1 MLFMRIFGVLEE
13 EKQTNRFANI
23 FIGLLVFVVVVFF
36 GYGFLI
42 TRNQTNQ
49 PIANTPSPTIAL
61 VDYISYIGVTGK
73 TALDL
78 LDTRAAV
85 VQAAS
90 GLVISINGRKAD
102 NGQHEYWAFYINGK
116 IAQVGPKDYITKDG
130 DKIEWKIDKY

>member
-1 MLFMRIFGVLEE
+1 MRILGVLEE

-49 PIANTPSPTIAL
+49 PTANTPTPTIAL
-61 VDYISYIGVTGK
+61 VDYISYVGVTGK

-90 GLVISINGRKAD
+90 GLVVSINGRKAD
-102 NGQHEYWAFYINGK
+102 NKEREYWAFYINGK
-116 IAQVGPKDYITKDG
+116 ISQVGPKDYITKDG
-130 DKIEWKIDKY
+130 DKIEWKIEKY

>member
-1 MLFMRIFGVLEE
+1 METE
-13 EKQTNRFANI
+13 EKQNNRFANI

-42 TRNQTNQ
+42 TKNPTN
-49 PIANTPSPTIAL
+49 PSAVNAPTPTIAL
-61 VDYISYIGVTGK
+61 VDYISYVGATGK

-90 GLVISINGRKAD
+90 GLIISINGRKAD
-102 NGQHEYWAFYINGK
+102 NKEREYWAFYINGK
-116 IAQVGPKDYITKDG
+116 MSQVGPKDYITKDG
-130 DKIEWKIDKY
+130 DKIEWKIEKY

>member
-1 MLFMRIFGVLEE
+1 MVI
-13 EKQTNRFANI
+13 
-23 FIGLLVFVVVVFF
+23 VFF

-42 TRNQTNQ
+42 TRSQTNQ

-61 VDYISYIGVTGK
+61 VDYISYVGITGK

-102 NGQHEYWAFYINGK
+102 NSQHEYWAFYINGK
-116 IAQVGPKDYITKDG
+116 VAERGPKEYITKDG
-130 DKIEWKIDKY
+130 DKIEWKIEKY

>member
-1 MLFMRIFGVLEE
+1 MLEE
-13 EKQTNRFANI
+13 EKQTKQFANI

-49 PIANTPSPTIAL
+49 PAVNVPTPTISL
-61 VDYISYIGVTGK
+61 VDYISYSGVTGK

-78 LDTRAAV
+78 LDKRAAV

-90 GLVISINGRKAD
+90 GLVVSINGRKAD
-102 NGQHEYWAFYINGK
+102 NGQHEYWAFYVNGK
-116 IAQVGPKDYITKDG
+116 MSQVGPKEYITKDG